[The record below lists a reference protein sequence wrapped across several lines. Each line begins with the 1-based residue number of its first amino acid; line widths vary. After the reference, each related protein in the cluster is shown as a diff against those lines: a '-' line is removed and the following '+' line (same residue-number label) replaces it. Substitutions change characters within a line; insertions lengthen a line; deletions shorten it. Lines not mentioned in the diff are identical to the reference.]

1 MKPLLFFLL
10 SLCSVCAK
18 TQIVTLTFTTQDT
31 VTVQVGKPIDG
42 NYNSMYYT
50 TIKLI
55 PERSEICNFNI
66 KDLSLVYLKYST
78 GLKYELL
85 VYPNA
90 KLTIDYADRRIMAYG
105 HSAEGSNFLNVK
117 YVMNHM
123 AYTGKLEKLS
133 DKCFSNTNQLSESLN
148 YFKDSI
154 PHIDLKIL
162 DELFSTNQVTLQ
174 VANAIKKKG
183 EFDEH
188 YAIVSI
194 YKELLANGDIVKQRN
209 DSVLIYAAIDSI
221 YNNYPPDDNSSKLGL
236 YLYWNDYYYNLY
248 SKLSDNEKNKLLQGY
263 GAETFGPYIHY
274 LLAPASQRMAAFFD
288 AYVAQYAYSVNEF
301 NRKKMLDYFA
311 KEYPESESFAILSEM
326 WEKSKR
332 SYSEPIIITETIN
345 SLKDITCLK
354 LFEGNYV
361 FLDLWATWCVPCR
374 LQFAHNKEL
383 HKLLEC
389 YPKLLLLYVSIDKN
403 EKAWKDA
410 IRANLPGLHLRAT
423 EKLTMDILDKIY
435 KNERISIPRYV
446 LLDPEGNVVNDN
458 LSRPSQI
465 EYLKNE
471 LDSVFAN

>member
-1 MKPLLFFLL
+1 M
-10 SLCSVCAK
+10 
-18 TQIVTLTFTTQDT
+18 T
-31 VTVQVGKPIDG
+31 
-42 NYNSMYYT
+42 
-50 TIKLI
+50 
-55 PERSEICNFNI
+55 
-66 KDLSLVYLKYST
+66 
-78 GLKYELL
+78 
-85 VYPNA
+85 
-90 KLTIDYADRRIMAYG
+90 
-105 HSAEGSNFLNVK
+105 
-117 YVMNHM
+117 
-123 AYTGKLEKLS
+123 
-133 DKCFSNTNQLSESLN
+133 
-148 YFKDSI
+148 
-154 PHIDLKIL
+154 
-162 DELFSTNQVTLQ
+162 
-174 VANAIKKKG
+174 
-183 EFDEH
+183 
-188 YAIVSI
+188 
-194 YKELLANGDIVKQRN
+194 
-209 DSVLIYAAIDSI
+209 
-221 YNNYPPDDNSSKLGL
+221 
-236 YLYWNDYYYNLY
+236 
-248 SKLSDNEKNKLLQGY
+248 
-263 GAETFGPYIHY
+263 
-274 LLAPASQRMAAFFD
+274 AFFD

-345 SLKDITCLK
+345 SLKDISCLK

-383 HKLLEC
+383 HKLFEC

-471 LDSVFAN
+471 LDKALMR